1 MLWKK
6 KGSLRYAIV
15 LLEEGLRRFFW
26 AFLATFALAIA
37 QFYLGPILTD
47 KLGWKSETFIT
58 TFYYGGIEGF
68 KLIQERDLAGYLG
81 VYFDWA
87 FPFLPLLIVIL
98 LFINPP
104 RMEEW

>member
-1 MLWKK
+1 M

-15 LLEEGLRRFFW
+15 LLGEGLRRLFW

-37 QFYLGPILTD
+37 QFYLGPILVD
-47 KLGWKSETFIT
+47 RLGWKNEFFISS
-58 TFYYGGIEGF
+58 FYRGKEGF

-87 FPFLPLLIVIL
+87 FPFLPVLVLIF

-104 RMEEW
+104 RMEER